1 MKMKV
6 TAIASSLILLLAI
19 QFMCGVAEIAPPL
32 NCRSSHKILNRKVG
46 KQSHGVSFPLFHIFS
61 ECSPFRP
68 PNRTWESLIS
78 EKIRADAN
86 RLHFLN
92 RTSRSSKED
101 ASANVPVSYGSGEY
115 IIQVDF
121 GTPKQSMYTLIDT
134 GSNVAW
140 IPCKQC
146 QGCPSTAPTF
156 DPTASSSYKPVAC
169 DSQLCQQ
176 NSDTNCG
183 GNSKC
188 QFEVL
193 YGDGTQVDGALAS
206 DAITLGSENVPNFA
220 FGCAESVREDT
231 YSSPGLMGLG
241 GGSLSLLN
249 QPSTTELFGG
259 TFSYCLPS
267 SSASSGS
274 LVLGKEAAISTPG
287 LKFTKLVNDPSNP
300 TFYAVNLIGISVGD
314 TRISLAAGE
323 GTIVDSGT
331 TITHLVDS
339 DYASLR
345 DTFRGQLPTL
355 QPASSDGFD
364 TCYDFSSSSVDVPT
378 ITLHMDNNVDLLLP
392 KENIVMKQD
401 SGLSCLAFTS
411 SDSGSIIGNVQQQ
424 NWRIVFDVPNSKVGF
439 AQEQCSAPA

>member
-1 MKMKV
+1 MMKMKL
-6 TAIASSLILLLAI
+6 TAIASFLILLLAI
-19 QFMCGVAEIAPPL
+19 NFMCGVAEIAPAL

-46 KQSHGVSFPLFHIFS
+46 KQSYSVSFPLIHIFS

-78 EKIRADAN
+78 EKVKADAN
-86 RLHFLN
+86 RLRPH
-92 RTSRSSKED
+92 SSSKED
-101 ASANVPVSYGSGEY
+101 CRANVPVRYGSGEY

-146 QGCPSTAPTF
+146 QGCHSTAPIF
-156 DPTASSSYKPVAC
+156 DSTASSSYKPVAC
-169 DSQLCQQ
+169 DSQVCQQ
-176 NSDTNCG
+176 TSDTNCG
-183 GNSKC
+183 GDSKC

-206 DAITLGSENVPNFA
+206 DGITLGSEYVPNFA
-220 FGCAESVREDT
+220 FGCAESLKEDT

-249 QPSTTELFGG
+249 QAATTELFGG

-267 SSASSGS
+267 SSASTGS
-274 LVLGKEAAISTPG
+274 LVLGKEAALSTSG
-287 LKFTKLVNDPSNP
+287 LKFTTLIKDPSNP
-300 TFYAVNLIGISVGD
+300 TFYSVNLIGISIGD
-314 TRISLAAGE
+314 TRISVPAGE
-323 GTIVDSGT
+323 GTIIDSGT

-339 DYASLR
+339 VYVSLR
-345 DTFRGQLPTL
+345 DTFRGQLPSLKPT
-355 QPASSDGFD
+355 SSNGFD
-364 TCYDFSSSSVDVPT
+364 TCYDFSSVDVPT
-378 ITLHMDNNVDLLLP
+378 ITLHLHNNVDLLLP

-401 SGLSCLAFTS
+401 SGSLAWRSRVVILILS
-411 SDSGSIIGNVQQQ
+411 
-424 NWRIVFDVPNSKVGF
+424 
-439 AQEQCSAPA
+439 